1 MRALRVSHS
10 GVVDAWRARERC
22 LTRLGHEVHLISA
35 TTWNEF
41 GAEVPLRPQ
50 PGEQVTGARTLGR
63 HPALFLYDPRP
74 LWRALGEDWDVIDI
88 HEEPYALSTA
98 EIVLLRWLRRQRA
111 PYTLYSAQNIDK
123 RYPPPFR
130 WLERWSLRHA
140 SGVSVCNR
148 EAGAIVERKGYPGRA
163 SVIPLGLDLAHFTP
177 SSSGPRGR
185 DGSIVVGYAGRLE
198 RHKGVHVLLEAMA
211 RDARLHLRAAGHG
224 AEHDGL
230 VARAVDLGLSDRVVF
245 TGAVGQADLP
255 DFYRSLDVLA
265 VPSLTTDSWVEQFGR
280 VAVEAMA
287 CGVPV
292 VASNS
297 GALPDVVS
305 DAGLLV
311 PPGDS
316 AALATALIQVGSDQ
330 ALWADLRRKGLERAA
345 AMSWDRVAAAYAS
358 MYGLATHASSGAD
371 ARRGLDVIV
380 VAYGAPEL
388 LAEALAPVRDL
399 DVTVVDN
406 SSSPA
411 VREVVERFCATYVD
425 PGRNGGFAAGVNE
438 GLRRRRHTDGDVLL
452 LNPDAVVTF
461 EAVTELQR
469 ALATDPGL
477 ASVGPSQTDAAGTP
491 SRVTWPFPTPGRTW
505 LEAIGLSRLNRGA
518 DFVIGSVLLL
528 RGEALAHVGG
538 FDEGFFLYSEETDW
552 ARRATLLG
560 WRHAEI
566 PSAVAVHVGAATSTD
581 AQVREARFHAS
592 LERYLRK
599 HYGPVGWA
607 VARAGQIAGSAARAA
622 VLPGERRA
630 AALTRLSL
638 YLRGPMRMSRPG
650 GLSTQEGVAH
660 A

>member
-10 GVVDAWRARERC
+10 GVVDAWRARERG
-22 LTRLGHEVHLISA
+22 LTALGHEVHLITAAS
-35 TTWNEF
+35 WNEF
-41 GAEVPLRPQ
+41 GAEVSLRPKS
-50 PGEQVTGARTLGR
+50 GEHVTGARTLGR

-88 HEEPYALSTA
+88 HEEPFALCTA
-98 EIVLLRWLRRQRA
+98 EIVLLRWLRRQPA

-148 EAGAIVERKGYPGRA
+148 EAGAIVERKGYPGR
-163 SVIPLGLDLAHFTP
+163 SSLIPLGIDLAHFVPPPTARP
-177 SSSGPRGR
+177 AC
-185 DGSIVVGYAGRLE
+185 DEVITVGYAGRLE
-198 RHKGVHVLLEAMA
+198 RHKGVNVLLDAVA
-211 RDARLHLRAAGHG
+211 RDERLHLRAAGAG
-224 AEHDGL
+224 PDHDAL
-230 VARAVDLGLSDRVVF
+230 VARAADLGISDRVVF
-245 TGAVGQADLP
+245 SGAVGQEGLP

-305 DAGLLV
+305 DAGMLV

-316 AALATALIQVGSDQ
+316 AALATALIEVGSDE
-330 ALWADLRRKGLERAA
+330 ALRAHLRRQGLERAA
-345 AMSWDRVAAAYAS
+345 ATSWDRVAAAYAS
-358 MYGLATHASSGAD
+358 MYDLATHASSRAD
-371 ARRGLDVIV
+371 AHRGLDVVV

-399 DVTVVDN
+399 DVTVIDN
-406 SSSPA
+406 SSSLR
-411 VREVVERFCATYVD
+411 VREVAQRFGATYVD

-438 GLRRRRHTDGDVLL
+438 GLRRRRHPGGDVLL
-452 LNPDAVVTF
+452 LNPDAVVTT
-461 EAVTELQR
+461 EAVGELRR
-469 ALATDPGL
+469 ALAADPGL
-477 ASVGPSQTDAAGTP
+477 ASVGPSQTDAAGAP

-505 LEAIGLSRLNRGA
+505 LEAVGLSRLNRRP

-528 RGEALAHVGG
+528 RGEAIAHVGG
-538 FDEGFFLYSEETDW
+538 FDEGYFLYSEETDW
-552 ARRATLLG
+552 AHRASLLG
-560 WRHAEI
+560 WRHAEV
-566 PSAVAVHVGAATSTD
+566 PTAVAVHVGAATSTD
-581 AQVREARFHAS
+581 PRVREVRFHAS

-599 HYGPVGWA
+599 HHGTVGWWL
-607 VARAGQIAGSAARAA
+607 ARSGQVVGSAARAA
-622 VLPGERRA
+622 VLPGTRRA
-630 AALTRLSL
+630 AARTRLSL
-638 YLRGPMRMSRPG
+638 YLRGPVKVAGPE
-650 GLSTQEGVAH
+650 GLTREEVVAH